1 MNEGAIMEATLTST
15 PTLKVG
21 DKAPDF
27 TLRDQNG
34 NEVTLSDYHGKKNVV
49 LVFYPMSF
57 TSVCDVQMPGY
68 NKERQT
74 FNGLNAQVFAISV
87 DSVPVHKIWAE
98 QLGGIDYPVL
108 ADFWP
113 HGEVAKRYG
122 VLLDSGVAA
131 RSTFIIDTKGVVR
144 FIEIHEMGKVPDR
157 QKVIEFLKS
166 MS

>member
-1 MNEGAIMEATLTST
+1 MEATLTST

-34 NEVTLSDYHGKKNVV
+34 NEVTLSSYFGTKNVI
-49 LVFYPMSF
+49 LVFYPLSF

-68 NKERQT
+68 NKEQQT
-74 FNGLNAQVFAISV
+74 LSGLNAQVFAISV
-87 DSVPVHKIWAE
+87 DSAPVHKIWAE
-98 QLGGIDYPVL
+98 QLGGIDYPLL

-122 VLLDSGVAA
+122 VLLESGVAA
-131 RSTFIIDTKGVVR
+131 RATFIIDMTGTIR
-144 FIEIHEMGKVPDR
+144 YIELHEMGRVPDR
-157 QKVIEFLKS
+157 SKIIEFLKS

>member
-1 MNEGAIMEATLTST
+1 MEATLST

-34 NEVTLSDYHGKKNVV
+34 NEVTLSNYFGKKNVV
-49 LVFYPMSF
+49 LVFYPLSF

-68 NKERQT
+68 NQERQT

-87 DSVPVHKIWAE
+87 DSVPVHRIWAE

-122 VLLDSGVAA
+122 VLLDSGIAQ
-131 RSTFIIDTKGVVR
+131 RSTFIIDTNGIVR

>member
-1 MNEGAIMEATLTST
+1 MEATLTST

-27 TLRDQNG
+27 TLRDQTG
-34 NEVTLSDYHGKKNVV
+34 NEVTLSSYFGKKNVV
-49 LVFYPMSF
+49 LVFYPLSF

-68 NKERQT
+68 NKEQQT

-87 DSVPVHKIWAE
+87 DSAPVHKIWAE
-98 QLGGIDYPVL
+98 QLGGIDYPLL

-122 VLLDSGVAA
+122 ILLESGVAA
-131 RSTFIIDTKGVVR
+131 RATFIIDTTGTIR
-144 FIEIHEMGKVPDR
+144 YIELHEMGKVPDR
-157 QKVIEFLKS
+157 NKVIEFLKS

>member
-1 MNEGAIMEATLTST
+1 MEATLTST

-27 TLRDQNG
+27 TLQDQTG
-34 NEVTLSDYHGKKNVV
+34 KDITLSSYVGRKNVV
-49 LVFYPMSF
+49 LVFYPLSF

-68 NKERQT
+68 NKEQQT

-87 DSVPVHKIWAE
+87 DSAPVHKIWAE
-98 QLGGIDYPVL
+98 QLGGIEYPLL

-122 VLLDSGVAA
+122 VLLESGVAA
-131 RSTFIIDTKGVVR
+131 RATFIIDTTGTIR
-144 FIEIHEMGKVPDR
+144 YIELHEMGKVPDR
-157 QKVIEFLKS
+157 NKIIEFLKS

>member
-1 MNEGAIMEATLTST
+1 MEATLTST

-34 NEVTLSDYHGKKNVV
+34 NEVTLSSYFGKKNVI
-49 LVFYPMSF
+49 LVFYPLSF

-68 NKERQT
+68 NKEQQT
-74 FNGLNAQVFAISV
+74 LSGLNAQVFAISV
-87 DSVPVHKIWAE
+87 DSSPVHKIWAE
-98 QLGGIDYPVL
+98 QLGGIDYPLL

-122 VLLDSGVAA
+122 ILLESGVAA
-131 RSTFIIDTKGVVR
+131 RATFIIDMTGTIR
-144 FIEIHEMGKVPDR
+144 YIELHPMGRVPDR
-157 QKVIEFLKS
+157 NKIIEFLKS

>member
-1 MNEGAIMEATLTST
+1 MEATLST

-34 NEVTLSDYHGKKNVV
+34 NEVTLSNYFGKKNVV
-49 LVFYPMSF
+49 LVFYPLSF

-68 NKERQT
+68 NQERQT

-87 DSVPVHKIWAE
+87 DSVPVHRIWAE

-113 HGEVAKRYG
+113 HGEVAQLYG
-122 VLLDSGVAA
+122 VFDSERGIAI
-131 RSTFIIDTKGVVR
+131 RGTFIIDKDGVVR
-144 FIEIHEMGKVPDR
+144 WKVVNPTPQARDLTEYS
-157 QKVIEFLKS
+157 KALAALG
-166 MS
+166 